1 MGIQGVVV
9 FVFVFADGGWRL
21 AGMSFGAI
29 EVRELRGVFGKSG
42 RSRGEER
49 IWEEVW
55 EDVGGS
61 KF

>member
-1 MGIQGVVV
+1 
-9 FVFVFADGGWRL
+9 L